1 MEVVYIYIEFFNK
14 LGGKVT
20 CVNSYEINIPK
31 FDINRYL
38 LLRVTIL
45 VRFKNFWRKKKT
57 FWRDLLPVD
66 FDVK

>member
-1 MEVVYIYIEFFNK
+1 MEVVYIYIYIEFFNK

-31 FDINRYL
+31 FDRNRDL

-45 VRFKNFWRKKKT
+45 VRFKNFWRKKK
-57 FWRDLLPVD
+57 LLERVTAC
-66 FDVK
+66 